1 LQINSPKTDPL
12 KLNTF
17 RAFGCAL
24 IIAFCFGVSTGSRLD
39 DYHGRI
45 KQAVTALDTLAQND
59 ENETSFDYSNRAN
72 NTIVRVKSTIPE
84 TEQIEWDGITTTA
97 DNRWLHRELEKFGS
111 STADEDRKLVNA
123 ISQRLQSI
131 DERITEIK
139 NANTTGASK
148 EQSRQRLAE
157 ILKRQEYAKNA
168 SQPSA
173 FRKLLRDLLKWLEG
187 LFPKQQPLT
196 PGGANFFTQI
206 AQIVVLILALVVLAY
221 VIITFAPRVLN
232 RRRAKRKTK
241 REPRIVLGE
250 TLEPD
255 KSANDLLA
263 EAESLARQGD
273 IRAAIRKAYIALL
286 VEMGDRKL
294 ISLAQ
299 YKTNRDYLR
308 AVRGLEPLYDNLK
321 GLTDSFERHWY
332 GFVRANEDDWTAF
345 RSNYRKALHS

>member
-1 LQINSPKTDPL
+1 LQLKSPNTDAARIV
-12 KLNTF
+12 T
-17 RAFGCAL
+17 RALSCAL
-24 IIAFCFGVSTGSRLD
+24 FIALSFGIANASTFD

-59 ENETSFDYSNRAN
+59 ENETAFDFRNRAN
-72 NTIVRVKSTIPE
+72 NTISRVKSTIPE
-84 TEQIEWDGITTTA
+84 TEQIDWDGITTTV

-111 STADEDRKLVNA
+111 SSDEEDRKLVSA

-131 DERITEIK
+131 DERMTDIK
-139 NANTTGASK
+139 NANTSGSNK
-148 EQSRQRLAE
+148 EQSRERLAE
-157 ILKRQEYAKNA
+157 ILKRQEYAKHA
-168 SQPSA
+168 SKPSA
-173 FRKLLRDLLKWLEG
+173 LRQLIRDLLKWLEG
-187 LFPKQQPLT
+187 LFPKSKPLT
-196 PGGANFFTQI
+196 PGGASLFTQI
-206 AQIVVLILALVVLAY
+206 AQFVVIALALIVLAY
-221 VIITFAPRVLN
+221 VIKTFAPRLLN
-232 RRRAKRKTK
+232 RQRAKRKPK
-241 REPRIVLGE
+241 SEPRIVLGE

-263 EAESLARQGD
+263 EAEALARQGD

-332 GFVRANEDDWTAF
+332 GFVRANEDDWTTF
-345 RSNYRKALHS
+345 RTNYSKVLHN